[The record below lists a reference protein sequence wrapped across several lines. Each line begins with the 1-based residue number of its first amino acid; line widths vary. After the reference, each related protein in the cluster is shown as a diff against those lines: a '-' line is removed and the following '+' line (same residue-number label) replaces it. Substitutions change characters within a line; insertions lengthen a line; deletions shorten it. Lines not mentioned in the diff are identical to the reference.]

1 TSALDSQSEQ
11 AISENLEE
19 IMHNRTV
26 IAIAHRLST
35 LKKMDKIVVIDGG
48 QIKESG
54 THQELLS
61 QNGLYKKLW
70 DLQTDGFIH

>member
-1 TSALDSQSEQ
+1 
-11 AISENLEE
+11 
-19 IMHNRTV
+19 MHNRTV

>member
-1 TSALDSQSEQ
+1 
-11 AISENLEE
+11 
-19 IMHNRTV
+19 M

-70 DLQTDGFIH
+70 DLQTDGFIG

>member
-1 TSALDSQSEQ
+1 
-11 AISENLEE
+11 
-19 IMHNRTV
+19 MHNRTV

-70 DLQTDGFIH
+70 DLQTDGFIG